1 MKKIILGLIALTA
14 LISSCSNDKE
24 NSNDLFTKVYTKDN
38 LPIQTFKINADRDT
52 LLKTKAGTTIRL
64 FKNTFVNTKGENV
77 VGSVEIEFK
86 EALTTIDMVLANL
99 TTTTDG
105 KMLQTGGMM
114 YINATSNGQQLAIA
128 ENKAIG
134 IVMPTDKVV
143 EGMQLFEGTEDSLGI
158 NWENPKQIINDLFA
172 NDSVIAQAD
181 ILPPKVVNGKVV
193 VDSARLVISEVE
205 FDNGQNIEHIE
216 LNQEQIFIQ
225 EVQPLEKGNNYFI
238 QDYNTSYIFTV
249 KKLGWANIDRLFT
262 DPRTKEIE
270 FITKIENH
278 SDFKTIYVTMVAEKM
293 FLPGYQMKNETF
305 SFTHFDSEKPR
316 LPVGASATIMATA
329 YKNEKP
335 YFSIKKITISE
346 KQTVSLKLTETTLD
360 GLKKELEKQ
369 L

>member
-1 MKKIILGLIALTA
+1 MKNIILGLIALTT

-24 NSNDLFTKVYTKDN
+24 NSTDIFTKVYSRDN
-38 LPIQTFKINADRDT
+38 LPVQTFRIDTERDT
-52 LLKTKAGTTIRL
+52 LLKSQAGTTIRI
-64 FKNTFVNTKGENV
+64 FKNTFVNSNGENV
-77 VGSVEIEFK
+77 IGSVEIEFK
-86 EALTTIDMVLANL
+86 EALTTFDMVLANL

-105 KMLQTGGMM
+105 KMLQTGGMI

-128 ENKAIG
+128 ENMAIG
-134 IVMPTDKVV
+134 VILPTDKVV
-143 EGMQLFEGTEDSLGI
+143 EGMQLFDGVEDSLGI
-158 NWENPKQIINDLFA
+158 NWKNPTPIINDLLA

-181 ILPPKVVNGKVV
+181 TLPLKVVNGKVV
-193 VDSARLVISEVE
+193 VDSARLVISELE
-205 FDNGQNIEHIE
+205 FDNGQNFEPIEI
-216 LNQEQIFIQ
+216 NQEQIFIQ
-225 EVQPLEKGNNYFI
+225 EVQPIEKGNNYFI

-249 KKLGWANIDRLFT
+249 KKLGWANIDRLFS

-278 SDFKTIYVTMVAEKM
+278 SDFKTIYVTMVTEKM

-305 SFTHFDSEKPR
+305 SFTHFDSEKPK

-329 YKNEKP
+329 YKNDKP
-335 YFSIKKITISE
+335 YFSIKKITISD